1 MTSYNYLIKDF
12 NMIQTYLF
20 KLGHI
25 WPTNCSGRICS
36 NKSGEYLQLSS
47 KTSLSGTVLNVINV
61 DLLLQV
67 HELVTSLIKLGH
79 IWPTNCSGRICSNKS
94 GEYLQL
100 PSKTSLSGT
109 VLNVINVDLLLQVRE
124 LVTSLINKTQK
135 GGPLP

>member
-1 MTSYNYLIKDF
+1 
-12 NMIQTYLF
+12 MIQTYPF

-36 NKSGEYLQLSS
+36 NKYGQYLQLSS
-47 KTSLSGTVLNVINV
+47 KTSLSGTVLNVINM

-67 HELVTSLIKLGH
+67 H
-79 IWPTNCSGRICSNKS
+79 
-94 GEYLQL
+94 
-100 PSKTSLSGT
+100 
-109 VLNVINVDLLLQVRE
+109 E